1 MSRPSSPQSSAAP
14 DADSTTYP
22 ATCQARHALG
32 SKATPQTHCN
42 AVRLYSS
49 RYSVS
54 LCARKPMLMCPWQ
67 LSSRQ
72 PSCRCLQIEGR
83 MSLRQQLLTS
93 EAVGHIA
100 VFGTLAL
107 AKESSTA
114 GCSLHITTQLYLWP
128 SCCSVAFCCAGV
140 ALYSVRLPGIQVG
153 AWAMALLLGFT
164 LLCNNYDAVR
174 QTIAYAD
181 RG

>member
-22 ATCQARHALG
+22 ATCQARHVLG

-42 AVRLYSS
+42 SVRLYSS

-93 EAVGHIA
+93 EAARHCGIWDIGIGQRIKYCWMQLAHHHSA
-100 VFGTLAL
+100 VLVAILLQCCILLCRCCAVQRTSSWRTSRCMGNG
-107 AKESSTA
+107 STA
-114 GCSLHITTQLYLWP
+114 GVHTALQQL
-128 SCCSVAFCCAGV
+128 
-140 ALYSVRLPGIQVG
+140 
-153 AWAMALLLGFT
+153 
-164 LLCNNYDAVR
+164 
-174 QTIAYAD
+174 
-181 RG
+181 